1 MKKIFFLI
9 VILVSL
15 FYISSDE
22 IEVEGKIVYKII
34 FKGLKKV
41 KERELK
47 SVQQFKEGMQF
58 DPMLIDQDYKSFF
71 DLDYFDDI
79 IVKADKAT
87 DEKGGEIPGMI
98 NIIYEFKEKPTI
110 RKIIFKGNNNIPYGY
125 LIGDITI
132 KRGDF
137 VKKSTIVSDIYTIKD
152 KYQKKG
158 FNYVEVDY
166 ELFTNDELKSKNQ
179 VDLIFN
185 IKEGIETYISEI
197 IIEGNEKFS
206 DFSLKNRMK
215 TKEKKFL
222 GLQKGTFIA
231 SDFYQDIEDLKKY
244 YREQGFYFVEIFEPE
259 VNRYEVVEEENKKRE
274 VIKIRIQIKEGSQYK
289 YGRLKIEGNKI
300 FTYDDL
306 TYAMKLRPGN
316 ILNYSKFQEDMF
328 SLQKKYNDSGYVQTQ
343 VSYEPEV
350 DEENKIITFKVKI
363 VESKLSYIEAV
374 YFKGNVKTK
383 NYVLYR
389 AIYTEVGQIFDSSK
403 LIASIYGLYNLGF
416 FSKVDYDIQVGS
428 AEGLLKITYILEE
441 QSTAEIRFGMQI
453 TTNKWPL
460 DITLF
465 GEITEKNFL
474 GRELTIGGKI
484 DLSLYKQG
492 FEFRLEDPWFL
503 NYPWSLGTSLKF
515 YHNWTQKVYRKLT
528 IEDYQT
534 YAKSSGASP
543 NPTENDVRVFY
554 DNTYANKDEENPN
567 YVGYG
572 PGNWWTMG
580 ISDLTFELGLST
592 GYRFLKYFSVGG
604 SYTLSPI
611 YTFMLDNSL
620 IDQVYSYSYR
630 QLLKENNGWSVKSR
644 LATTFSI
651 NTTKQ
656 RINPYDGLKFSITAA
671 YTWGHFDS
679 VALSTKF
686 TYYWNILDINF
697 NDYPFKH
704 VLVFNAAASFI
715 FPGFRNLGGE
725 LNGESTAGKG
735 PILYATDYLT
745 VDGFFIGRGWANS
758 IGATNYEGRLTNKRG
773 YARFDF
779 SVEYRI
785 PINEKFIWL
794 AAFIDVVNL
803 VEGPIKVLPLIDKNG
818 NVISKNGSY
827 DDSKAWMW
835 WNQLESNKWY
845 EESMTNWYGIENW
858 YGSMGV
864 GFQITFPQLPLSFYV
879 VKRFKVNPYSGFEWV
894 TNQPETGNL
903 DFVLSI
909 VGYYF

>member
-1 MKKIFFLI
+1 M
-9 VILVSL
+9 ILFVTI
-15 FYISSDE
+15 FYILPDDVE
-22 IEVEGKIVYKII
+22 IEGKIIYKVI

-41 KERELK
+41 KERELR
-47 SVQQFKEGMQF
+47 SVQQLKEGMQF
-58 DPMLIDQDYKSFF
+58 DPILIDQDYKNFF

-79 IVKADKAT
+79 IVKADKAM
-87 DEKGGEIPGMI
+87 DDKGGEIPGMI

-137 VKKSTIVSDIYTIKD
+137 VKRSTIVSDIYTIKD

-158 FNYVEVDY
+158 FNYIEVDY
-166 ELFTNDELKSKNQ
+166 ELFENEELKSKNQ

-197 IIEGNEKFS
+197 IIDGNDKFS

-215 TKEKKFL
+215 TKERKFL

-259 VNRYEVVEEENKKRE
+259 INRYEIEEEGKKRE
-274 VIKIRIQIKEGSQYK
+274 VIKIRIQIKEGNQYK
-289 YGRLKIEGNKI
+289 YGGLKIEGNKI
-300 FTYDDL
+300 FTYEDL

-316 ILNYSKFQEDMF
+316 LLNYSRFQEDMF

-343 VSYEPEV
+343 VTYEPEV
-350 DEENKIITFKVKI
+350 DETNKIITFKVKI

-389 AIYTEVGQIFDSSK
+389 SIYTEVGQIFDSSR

-416 FSKVDYDIQVGS
+416 FSKVDYDIQAGS

-453 TTNKWPL
+453 TTNKWPP

-474 GRELTIGGKI
+474 GRELTIGGKV

-534 YAKSSGASP
+534 YSKSSGASA
-543 NPTENDVRVFY
+543 NPTESDVRTFY
-554 DNTYANKDEENPN
+554 DNAYANKDEENPN

-580 ISDLTFELGLST
+580 ISDLTFEIGLST
-592 GYRFLKYFSVGG
+592 SYRFLKYFSVGG

-611 YTFMLDNSL
+611 YTFMIDNSL
-620 IDQVYSYSYR
+620 VDQIYSYSYR

-644 LATTFSI
+644 LATSFSI

-656 RINPYDGLKFSITAA
+656 RINPYDGLRFSITAA

-679 VALSTKF
+679 VSLSTKF
-686 TYYWNILDINF
+686 TYYWNILDLNF

-725 LNGESTAGKG
+725 LNGEPTAGRG

-758 IGATNYEGRLTNKRG
+758 IGATNYEGRLTNKKG

-779 SVEYRI
+779 SLEYRI

-803 VEGPIKVLPLIDKNG
+803 VEGPIKTLPLLDKDG
-818 NVISKNGSY
+818 NVISSSGSY

-845 EESMTNWYGIENW
+845 NEKMTNWYGVENW
-858 YGSMGV
+858 YGSIGV

-879 VKRFKVNPYSGFEWV
+879 VKRFKVNPYTGFEWV